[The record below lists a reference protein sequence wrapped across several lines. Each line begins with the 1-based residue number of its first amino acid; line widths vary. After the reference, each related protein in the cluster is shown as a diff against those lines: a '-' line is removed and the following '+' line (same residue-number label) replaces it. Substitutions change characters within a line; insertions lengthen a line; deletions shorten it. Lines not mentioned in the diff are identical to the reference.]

1 MGEGAIRHEE
11 SARRPV
17 LVSNVIDLAKY
28 DLAIDAHTFVRAETQ
43 ETRVDAGDHVRRR
56 KLPYGWA
63 GSFNPMKGRGWSIAS
78 GGYRYDTEK
87 ASHELLTRW
96 LDDRRRAAPK

>member
-1 MGEGAIRHEE
+1 M
-11 SARRPV
+11 
-17 LVSNVIDLAKY
+17 
-28 DLAIDAHTFVRAETQ
+28 RAETQ
-43 ETRVDAGDHVRRR
+43 ERAWTPATTFDGR

-87 ASHELLTRW
+87 ASHELLTRR
-96 LDDRRRAAPK
+96 LDDRRRAVPNSLEWRWRCCLSARILSKKREAVGT